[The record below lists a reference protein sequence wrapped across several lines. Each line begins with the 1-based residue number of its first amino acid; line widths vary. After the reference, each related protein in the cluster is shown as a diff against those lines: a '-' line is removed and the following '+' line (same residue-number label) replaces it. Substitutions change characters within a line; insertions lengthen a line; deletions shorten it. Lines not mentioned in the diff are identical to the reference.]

1 MDDYKELI
9 KELRELSD
17 IIDNSGCGAYGNDV
31 TLASTLM
38 YAANVIGTLERKL
51 EYWVE
56 EARRENEKFIR
67 ECERTHKLEELL
79 AERDG
84 KRI

>member
-1 MDDYKELI
+1 MADYKELI

-17 IIDNSGCGAYGNDV
+17 IIDNNGCGAYGNDV

-38 YAANVIGTLERKL
+38 YASNVIETLERKL

-67 ECERTHKLEELL
+67 ECERAYKLEKLL